1 MRVRIIRSL
10 VSGFPLSSYLWVL
23 STVVVGLVYMLA
35 PGEVPRTDEPNIINV
50 ISGLI
55 AVVSSLAL
63 IWGMV
68 SQKVTMCRVSSV
80 VLFLLWSSLLISA
93 IGDQRPVATIMSAFS
108 AVFYAYGVILAG
120 VIQKHDGIRDLIL
133 YEIMKRD
140 REET

>member
-1 MRVRIIRSL
+1 MRVRLIRFL

-35 PGEVPRTDEPNIINV
+35 PGEVPRTDEPNIVNV

-63 IWGMV
+63 IWAMA
-68 SQKVTMCRVSSV
+68 SKKVAICRVSSV
-80 VLFLLWSSLLISA
+80 VLFLLWASLLISA
-93 IGDQRPVATIMSAFS
+93 IGDQRPVATVMSAFS
-108 AVFYAYGVILAG
+108 AVFYAYGAILAG
-120 VIQKHDGIRDLIL
+120 VIKKPGGVRDLIL
-133 YEIMKRD
+133 DEIMKRD

>member
-1 MRVRIIRSL
+1 MKVRLIRSL

-23 STVVVGLVYMLA
+23 CTVVVGLVYMLA

-55 AVVSSLAL
+55 AVVSGLAL

-68 SQKVTMCRVSSV
+68 SQKVAICRVSSV
-80 VLFLLWSSLLISA
+80 VLFLLWVSLLISA
-93 IGDQRPVATIMSAFS
+93 IGDQRPVAIIMSAFS
-108 AVFYAYGVILAG
+108 AVFYAYGAILAG
-120 VIQKHDGIRDLIL
+120 VIKKPGGIRDLIL